1 MPWYLLGLLVA
12 LFCLGLIDRRY
23 KLAYFTDRRRTL
35 LTVLIVVGL
44 FTIWDALG
52 IYFGIFFYGGSSLV
66 LPVRLFAQFPIEEI
80 FFLTLLTY
88 STLLAWRYFHRKKS

>member
-12 LFCLGLIDRRY
+12 LFFLGMIDRRY
-23 KLAYFTDRRRTL
+23 KLAFFGDRRRTL

-44 FTIWDALG
+44 FIIWDALG
-52 IYFGIFFYGGSSLV
+52 IYLGIFFYGGSTFV
-66 LPVRLFAQFPIEEI
+66 LPIRLFAQFPIEEI

-88 STLLAWRYFHRKKS
+88 STLIVWRYFMRKKA